1 MSLTIPTTAELNAAI
16 IAQFESK
23 FGGTVPVWAKAF
35 LRVTAMVLAGIM
47 IILYKFG
54 GSMFLQ
60 MFVQFAS
67 DQEFEIN
74 GKKLI
79 PLVEWGRL
87 TGTGDPTEATRAEL
101 VIDISVNSQ
110 VGSLPQGTQYFNAT
124 NEVTY
129 LTVADVLLDA
139 ATVQASIRPQSDQSG
154 GGGKGVIGNLE
165 VGDVVSLVTPLG
177 AVVTDA
183 TVSAVTTT
191 AANAESTEIYRQ
203 RIIDRFRNQPQG
215 GAPADYELWGE
226 AVEGI
231 INTYPYTGD
240 PGVVNLYSEAT
251 VASSG
256 SDDGIPTAAQ
266 LQAVLDNVN
275 LDDSGLAS
283 RRPIDSLVYS
293 YPITRS
299 AYDVTVG
306 GLTGSDDPDDTESKI
321 EAALTQ
327 YFLSREPW
335 ISGLTVS
342 YRRDRVTKAEVMGAV
357 QDTAGA
363 YNAVFTSLTVEKVGV
378 GEIVVDSL
386 GEGEKAKLGT
396 VSFVN

>member
-1 MSLTIPTTAELNAAI
+1 MSLTVPTTAELNAAI
-16 IAQFESK
+16 IAQFEAK
-23 FGGTVPVWAKAF
+23 FGDPIPIWAKAF
-35 LRVTAMVLAGIM
+35 LRVLAMVLAGVV

-74 GKKLI
+74 GKKVI

-101 VIDISVNSQ
+101 VIDITVNTQ
-110 VGSLPQGTQYFNAT
+110 VGTLAKDTQYFNAS

-139 ATVQASIRPQSDQSG
+139 ATVQASIRPYSDQDG

-177 AVVTDA
+177 AVVTNA

-191 AANAESTEIYRQ
+191 AANAESTANYRQ

-251 VASSG
+251 EASSG
-256 SDDGIPTAAQ
+256 SADGIPTASQ

-293 YPITRS
+293 YAITRS
-299 AYDVTVG
+299 AYNVTIAGLVG
-306 GLTGSDDPDDTESKI
+306 EDLDTAKTQIES
-321 EAALTQ
+321 ALEQ
-327 YFLSREPW
+327 YFLSREPY
-335 ISGLTVS
+335 IAGLATS
-342 YRRDRVTKAEVMGAV
+342 YRRDNVTRADVMGTT
-357 QDTAGA
+357 QDTANV
-363 YNAVFTSLTVEKVGV
+363 YNATFLSVSVVKVGE
-378 GEIVVDSL
+378 GEIIVDAL
-386 GEGEKAKLGT
+386 GEGEKAKLGA
-396 VSFVN
+396 VSFV